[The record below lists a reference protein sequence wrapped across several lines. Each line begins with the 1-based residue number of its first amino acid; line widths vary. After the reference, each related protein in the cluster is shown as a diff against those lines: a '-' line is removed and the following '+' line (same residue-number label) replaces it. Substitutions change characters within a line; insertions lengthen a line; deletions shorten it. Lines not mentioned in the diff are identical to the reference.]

1 MIAKVI
7 AIILCS
13 VGTFFFV
20 IGTTGLLRL
29 PDVFTR
35 LHSSTKCDT
44 MGAGS
49 ILIGLAVYGGISWD
63 VLKLLLVLG
72 FLFISSATTGHA
84 IGRSA
89 VKQGTAP
96 WRKEDGEG
104 Q

>member
-7 AIILCS
+7 AVILCS
-13 VGTFFFV
+13 VGTFFFIV
-20 IGTTGLLRL
+20 GTTGLLRL

-49 ILIGLAVYGGISWD
+49 ILIGLAVYGGVSWD

-89 VKQGTAP
+89 VKQGIAP
-96 WRKEDGEG
+96 WKKEDGEG

>member
-7 AIILCS
+7 AVILCS
-13 VGTFFFV
+13 VGTFFFI

-49 ILIGLAVYGGISWD
+49 ILIGLAVYSGVSWD
-63 VLKLLLVLG
+63 VLKLIIVLG

-89 VKQGTAP
+89 VKQGITP

>member
-1 MIAKVI
+1 MTANII

-13 VGTFFFV
+13 TGAFFFIV
-20 IGTTGLLRL
+20 GTTGLLRL

-49 ILIGLAVYGGISWD
+49 ILIGLAVYSGLSWD
-63 VLKLLLVLG
+63 ILKLLLILG

-89 VKQGTAP
+89 VKQGIGP
-96 WRKEDGEG
+96 WRKEDREAE
-104 Q
+104 

>member
-7 AIILCS
+7 AVILCS
-13 VGTFFFV
+13 VGTFFFI

-49 ILIGLAVYGGISWD
+49 ILIGLAVYSGVSWD
-63 VLKLLLVLG
+63 VLKLLIVLG

-89 VKQGTAP
+89 VKQGIAP